1 MASST
6 SPLPSPSHNPPQH
19 TFLDKKPP
27 LLPRQ
32 STSDVLSFTHI
43 IANRLKPGQDVWD
56 FFSPAPPPPPP
67 PSIVDTPCANL
78 STSPTS
84 SIMVHS
90 TPATTNNASSSSVFL
105 SPSASP
111 VSPTFQFQNLF
122 ASGSNSRR
130 QSIAEGTIS
139 TTSTSSTTTT
149 SSSSSSSSTAA
160 TSTTSSQDD
169 YTTPKLQKRRSFA
182 QSLKHGMLS
191 LTQLLS
197 PTSSSAGSSH
207 LSSPTGPPHYNIL
220 VLGSDSAP
228 LASTLY
234 KLSGLLPGATKIS
247 HYQEISGFF
256 VAYFRANGS
265 FPCSLKTKTSRGLL
279 LEGGA
284 ASVRQGGE
292 EVKTRKGNTPSIR
305 SVKTTSSSCSC
316 SSSSSLCRASEEMLQ
331 SLVVSESAYRRAS
344 TSTTNSIAEM
354 EVMDSDHDDNEASSF
369 VGTRRRGSPAPSTR
383 SCSSAESQMSSSST
397 AYHKDGSESIT
408 ETIVGEDNT
417 FFGSDHSSVA
427 SAEPS
432 QDRQRQDQPHSQ
444 EQGEIETQQQ
454 SAQNTAEEQQQPET
468 PRQDHQQEDQEQEL
482 ETRPSASATLSV
494 HAFSLDTTWP
504 VPRIL
509 AQTFWFP
516 FAHGMIYI
524 VDATRKNDP
533 RGIDHLLNARQFL
546 ASLVSDPHFKRRD
559 IPVVVFANKAGLDPE
574 TCYRVDEIAEILGCE
589 EWDHQVVAGD
599 SGAVV
604 ATRPWCVKSTRADG
618 AGEGL
623 RESVEWLKSR
633 MGEVWKS

>member
-43 IANRLKPGQDVWD
+43 ITNRLKPGQDVWD

-67 PSIVDTPCANL
+67 PSIVDTPCADL
-78 STSPTS
+78 SISPTS

-90 TPATTNNASSSSVFL
+90 TPATTNNNASSSSVFL

-197 PTSSSAGSSH
+197 PTSSSGGSSH

-256 VAYFRANGS
+256 VAYFRANG
-265 FPCSLKTKTSRGLL
+265 
-279 LEGGA
+279 
-284 ASVRQGGE
+284 
-292 EVKTRKGNTPSIR
+292 
-305 SVKTTSSSCSC
+305 
-316 SSSSSLCRASEEMLQ
+316 
-331 SLVVSESAYRRAS
+331 
-344 TSTTNSIAEM
+344 
-354 EVMDSDHDDNEASSF
+354 
-369 VGTRRRGSPAPSTR
+369 
-383 SCSSAESQMSSSST
+383 
-397 AYHKDGSESIT
+397 
-408 ETIVGEDNT
+408 
-417 FFGSDHSSVA
+417 
-427 SAEPS
+427 
-432 QDRQRQDQPHSQ
+432 
-444 EQGEIETQQQ
+444 
-454 SAQNTAEEQQQPET
+454 
-468 PRQDHQQEDQEQEL
+468 
-482 ETRPSASATLSV
+482 
-494 HAFSLDTTWP
+494 
-504 VPRIL
+504 
-509 AQTFWFP
+509 
-516 FAHGMIYI
+516 
-524 VDATRKNDP
+524 
-533 RGIDHLLNARQFL
+533 
-546 ASLVSDPHFKRRD
+546 
-559 IPVVVFANKAGLDPE
+559 
-574 TCYRVDEIAEILGCE
+574 
-589 EWDHQVVAGD
+589 
-599 SGAVV
+599 
-604 ATRPWCVKSTRADG
+604 
-618 AGEGL
+618 
-623 RESVEWLKSR
+623 
-633 MGEVWKS
+633 

>member
-43 IANRLKPGQDVWD
+43 ITNRLKPGENVWD
-56 FFSPAPPPPPP
+56 FFSPAPLPPA
-67 PSIVDTPCANL
+67 IVDTPCAN
-78 STSPTS
+78 STTSPAS
-84 SIMVHS
+84 SSMVDP
-90 TPATTNNASSSSVFL
+90 TPTTNNVPSSSVFL

-122 ASGSNSRR
+122 GSGSSSRR
-130 QSIAEGTIS
+130 QSVVDANSTITSS
-139 TTSTSSTTTT
+139 TTSTTT
-149 SSSSSSSSTAA
+149 SSSSSTTA
-160 TSTTSSQDD
+160 TSTASSQDD
-169 YTTPKLQKRRSFA
+169 HTTPKLQKRRSFA
-182 QSLKHGMLS
+182 QSLKHGMIS

-197 PTSSSAGSSH
+197 PTASSAGSSR

-234 KLSGLLPGATKIS
+234 KMSGLLPGATKIS

-265 FPCSLKTKTSRGLL
+265 FSCSPKTKASRGLL
-279 LEGGA
+279 LEGGGT

-305 SVKTTSSSCSC
+305 SVKTTSSL
-316 SSSSSLCRASEEMLQ
+316 SSSLYRASEETLQ

-344 TSTTNSIAEM
+344 TSTTNSLAEM
-354 EVMDSDHDDNEASSF
+354 EVMDSDQDDNEATSF
-369 VGTRRRGSPAPSTR
+369 DGTRRRGSLTPSTL
-383 SCSSAESQMSSSST
+383 SCSSAESLLSSSST

-417 FFGSDHSSVA
+417 FFGNDQSSVA
-427 SAEPS
+427 SAESP
-432 QDRQRQDQPHSQ
+432 QEQQQDQPHSQ

-454 SAQNTAEEQQQPET
+454 QSTQDTAEEQQQLEAPQ
-468 PRQDHQQEDQEQEL
+468 PDQQEDQNQEQ
-482 ETRPSASATLSV
+482 ETRPSANATLSV

-533 RGIDHLLNARQFL
+533 RGIDHLLNARHFL
-546 ASLVSDPHFKRRD
+546 ASLILDPHFKRRD

-599 SGAVV
+599 NGAIV

>member
-1 MASST
+1 MASSA

-43 IANRLKPGQDVWD
+43 IANRLKPGQNVWD

-67 PSIVDTPCANL
+67 SSIVDTPCADLNM
-78 STSPTS
+78 SPTS
-84 SIMVHS
+84 HIIAQPTS
-90 TPATTNNASSSSVFL
+90 TSNNNALSSSSVFL

-122 ASGSNSRR
+122 GSGSSSRR
-130 QSIAEGTIS
+130 QSVVEANPTTIAS
-139 TTSTSSTTTT
+139 TTSSTCTTT
-149 SSSSSSSSTAA
+149 SSSSSSTAA

-182 QSLKHGMLS
+182 QSLKHSMLS

-197 PTSSSAGSSH
+197 PTSSSAGSSR

-234 KLSGLLPGATKIS
+234 KMSGLLPGATKIS

-265 FPCSLKTKTSRGLL
+265 FSRSPKSKTSRGLL
-279 LEGGA
+279 EGGT

-305 SVKTTSSSCSC
+305 SVKTTSSS
-316 SSSSSLCRASEEMLQ
+316 SSASSLCQASEETLQ
-331 SLVVSESAYRRAS
+331 SLSACEGAYRRAS
-344 TSTTNSIAEM
+344 TSTTNSLAEM

-369 VGTRRRGSPAPSTR
+369 DGTRRRGSLARSTR
-383 SCSSAESQMSSSST
+383 SCSSAESLLSSSST
-397 AYHKDGSESIT
+397 AYNKDGSESIT

-417 FFGSDHSSVA
+417 FFGHDSSVA
-427 SAEPS
+427 SAVPPQE
-432 QDRQRQDQPHSQ
+432 QQQQQDQPHSQ
-444 EQGEIETQQQ
+444 NQGDIETQQQ
-454 SAQNTAEEQQQPET
+454 QQQNTQNTAEEQQQPEASQ
-468 PRQDHQQEDQEQEL
+468 QDQQEENQEQD
-482 ETRPSASATLSV
+482 TRPSANATLSV

-546 ASLVSDPHFKRRD
+546 ASLISDPHFKRRD

-599 SGAVV
+599 AGAVM